1 MHEKIYTQGE
11 YFEKN
16 QTWHIEDSPWKTEQL
31 MKIIKRNQLQP
42 TSICEVGCGAGE
54 ILNQLYYQLPQ
65 NIKFTGYEISPQAY
79 ALCQKREKDRLQFHL
94 KNLVDDKDAFFDVLL
109 AIDLIEHIENC
120 YSFLRDLRQKAE
132 YKIFHIP
139 LELSVQTVLRSKP
152 IIKSRQDVGHIH
164 YFTKETAIAMLND
177 TGYEV
182 LDHFYTGC
190 SIDLHTNSF
199 QTLFARL
206 PRKIMYKFNQDIA
219 VRILG
224 GYSLMILA
232 K

>member
-1 MHEKIYTQGE
+1 MSKKIYTHGE

-31 MKIIKRNQLQP
+31 MKIIKRNQLRP
-42 TSICEVGCGAGE
+42 ASICEVGCGAGE

-79 ALCQKREKDRLQFHL
+79 ALCQKKEKERLQFHL
-94 KNLVDDKDAFFDVLL
+94 KNLVDNKEAFFDLLL

-120 YSFLRDLRQKAE
+120 FGFLRDLHKKAE

-164 YFTKETAIAMLND
+164 YFTKETAMAILED
-177 TGYEV
+177 TGYKI
-182 LDHFYTGC
+182 LDYFFTGT
-190 SIDLHTNSF
+190 SIDLPVNSF
-199 QTLFARL
+199 QTLLARL
-206 PRKIMYKFNQDIA
+206 PRIVMYKFNRDIA
-219 VRILG
+219 VRLFG

-232 K
+232 R

>member
-1 MHEKIYTQGE
+1 MSEEMYKQGE
-11 YFEKN
+11 YLEKN
-16 QTWHIEDSPWKTEQL
+16 PTWHIEDSPWKAEQL
-31 MKIIKRNQLQP
+31 IKIITRNHLQP

-79 ALCQKREKDRLQFHL
+79 ALCQKRVKERMQFYL
-94 KNLVDDKDAFFDVLL
+94 KNLVDDKEAFFDLVI

-120 YSFLRDLRQKAE
+120 FGFLRDLHKKAE
-132 YKIFHIP
+132 YKIIHIP

-152 IIKSRQDVGHIH
+152 IIKSRQYVGHIH
-164 YFTKETAIAMLND
+164 YFTKETAMAILED
-177 TGYEV
+177 TDYKV
-182 LDHFYTGC
+182 LDYFYTGS
-190 SIDLHTNSF
+190 SIDLPVNSF
-199 QTLFARL
+199 RTLFARL
-206 PRKIMYKFNQDIA
+206 PRKIVYKMSKDIA
-219 VRILG
+219 VRLFG

>member
-1 MHEKIYTQGE
+1 MREEIYTQGE

-16 QTWHIEDSPWKTEQL
+16 PTWHIEDSPWKAEQL
-31 MKIIKRNQLQP
+31 IKIIDRNHLQP
-42 TSICEVGCGAGE
+42 TTICEVGCGAGE

-65 NIKFTGYEISPQAY
+65 NIEFTGYEISPQAY
-79 ALCQKREKDRLQFHL
+79 ALCQKRVKERLQFYL
-94 KNLVDDKDAFFDVLL
+94 KNFVDDKEAFFDLVI

-120 YSFLRDLRQKAE
+120 YGFLRDLHKKAE
-132 YKIFHIP
+132 YKIIHVP

-164 YFTKETAIAMLND
+164 YFTKETAMAILAD
-177 TGYEV
+177 TGYKV
-182 LDHFYTGC
+182 LDYFYTGS
-190 SIDLHTNSF
+190 SIDLPVNSF
-199 QTLFARL
+199 RTLFARL
-206 PRKIMYKFNQDIA
+206 PRKIAYKISKDLA

>member
-1 MHEKIYTQGE
+1 MSEEMYKQGE
-11 YFEKN
+11 YLEKN
-16 QTWHIEDSPWKTEQL
+16 PTWHIEDSPWKAEQL
-31 MKIIKRNQLQP
+31 IKIITRNHLQP

-79 ALCQKREKDRLQFHL
+79 ALCQKRVKERMQFYL
-94 KNLVDDKDAFFDVLL
+94 KNLVDDKEAFFDLVI

-120 YSFLRDLRQKAE
+120 FGFLRDLHKKAE
-132 YKIFHIP
+132 YKIIHIP

-164 YFTKETAIAMLND
+164 YFTKETAMAILED
-177 TGYEV
+177 TGYKV
-182 LDHFYTGC
+182 FDYFYTSS
-190 SIDLHTNSF
+190 SIDLQTNSF

-206 PRKIMYKFNQDIA
+206 PRKILYKLNKDIA
-219 VRILG
+219 VRLFG

>member
-1 MHEKIYTQGE
+1 MSEEMYKQGE
-11 YFEKN
+11 YLEKN
-16 QTWHIEDSPWKTEQL
+16 PTWHIEDSPWKAEQL
-31 MKIIKRNQLQP
+31 IRIITRNHLQP

-79 ALCQKREKDRLQFHL
+79 ALCQKRVKERMQFYL
-94 KNLVDDKDAFFDVLL
+94 KNLVDDKEAFFDLVI

-120 YSFLRDLRQKAE
+120 FGFLRDLHKKAE
-132 YKIFHIP
+132 YKIIHIP

-152 IIKSRQDVGHIH
+152 IIKSRQYVGHIH
-164 YFTKETAIAMLND
+164 YFTKETAMAILED
-177 TGYEV
+177 TDYKV
-182 LDHFYTGC
+182 LDYFYTGS
-190 SIDLHTNSF
+190 SIDLPVNSF
-199 QTLFARL
+199 RTLFARL
-206 PRKIMYKFNQDIA
+206 PRKIVYKMSKDIA
-219 VRILG
+219 VRLFG

>member
-1 MHEKIYTQGE
+1 MSKKIYTQGE

-31 MKIIKRNQLQP
+31 MKIIKRNQLRP
-42 TSICEVGCGAGE
+42 ASICEVGCGAGE

-79 ALCQKREKDRLQFHL
+79 ALCQKKEKERLQFHL
-94 KNLVDDKDAFFDVLL
+94 KNLVDNKEAFFDLLL

-120 YSFLRDLRQKAE
+120 FGFLRDLHKKAE

-164 YFTKETAIAMLND
+164 YFTKETAMAILED
-177 TGYEV
+177 TGYKI
-182 LDHFYTGC
+182 LDYFFTGT
-190 SIDLHTNSF
+190 SIDLPVNSF
-199 QTLFARL
+199 QTLLARL
-206 PRKIMYKFNQDIA
+206 PRIVMYKFNRDIA
-219 VRILG
+219 VRLFG

-232 K
+232 R

>member
-1 MHEKIYTQGE
+1 MSEKIYTQGE
-11 YFEKN
+11 YFDKN
-16 QTWHIEDSPWKTEQL
+16 QTWHIEDSPWKSEQL
-31 MKIIKRNQLQP
+31 IKIIKRNKLQP
-42 TSICEVGCGAGE
+42 NSICEVGCGAGE
-54 ILNQLYYQLPQ
+54 ILNQLYSQLPQ
-65 NIKFTGYEISPQAY
+65 NIIFTGYEISPQAY
-79 ALCQKREKDRLQFHL
+79 ALCQRREKERLQFHL
-94 KNLVDDKDAFFDVLL
+94 KNIADDKEAFFDLLL

-120 YSFLRDLRQKAE
+120 FRFLRDLHKKAE

-164 YFTKETAIAMLND
+164 YFTKETAMAILED
-177 TGYEV
+177 TGYKIF
-182 LDHFYTGC
+182 DYFYTGS

-199 QTLFARL
+199 KTLFARL
-206 PRKIMYKFNQDIA
+206 PRKILYKLNKDIA
-219 VRILG
+219 VRLFG

>member
-1 MHEKIYTQGE
+1 MREEIYTQGE

-16 QTWHIEDSPWKTEQL
+16 PTWHIEDSPWKAEQL
-31 MKIIKRNQLQP
+31 IKIIDRNHLQP
-42 TSICEVGCGAGE
+42 TTICEVGCGAGE

-65 NIKFTGYEISPQAY
+65 NIEFTGYEISPQAY
-79 ALCQKREKDRLQFHL
+79 ALCQKRVKEMLQFYL
-94 KNLVDDKDAFFDVLL
+94 KNFVDDKEAFFDLVI

-120 YSFLRDLRQKAE
+120 YGFLRDLHKKAE
-132 YKIFHIP
+132 YKIIHVP

-164 YFTKETAIAMLND
+164 YFTKETAMAILAD
-177 TGYEV
+177 TGYKV
-182 LDHFYTGC
+182 LDYFYTGS
-190 SIDLHTNSF
+190 SIDLPVNSF
-199 QTLFARL
+199 RTLFARL
-206 PRKIMYKFNQDIA
+206 PRKIAYKISKDLA
-219 VRILG
+219 VRLLG